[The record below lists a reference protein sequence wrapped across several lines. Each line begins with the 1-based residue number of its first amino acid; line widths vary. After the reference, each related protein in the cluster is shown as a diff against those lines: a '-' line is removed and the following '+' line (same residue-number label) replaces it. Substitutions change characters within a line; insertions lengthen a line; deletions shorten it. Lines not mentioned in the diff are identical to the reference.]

1 MKAFPTTRNSQD
13 GVWYTEDG
21 MDLRDYFA
29 GKAMQGYISSGRT
42 NLDLL
47 DFEERPN
54 QIAKTCYVI
63 ADAMMKSRTK

>member
-29 GKAMQGYISSGRT
+29 AKAMEAMVLRAI
-42 NLDLL
+42 D
-47 DFEERPN
+47 EEVMPDELAIN
-54 QIAKTCYVI
+54 SYVF
-63 ADAMMKSRTK
+63 ADAMMKARKQ

>member
-29 GKAMQGYISSGRT
+29 AKVLEGLVGRSGRM
-42 NLDLL
+42 
-47 DFEERPN
+47 FELSDIEH
-54 QIAKTCYVI
+54 CYKI
-63 ADAMMKSRTK
+63 ADAMMKAREQ